1 MDEVQLLK
9 ARIQELAKASYN
21 QNRYT
26 FTPFLSP
33 AELLIVDE
41 LASDFSYVDF
51 DTFGGNDICERQMV
65 RFGSARTLGYKEE
78 YPIAILLIEPFIEK
92 FAEEL
97 GHRDYL
103 GALMNLGIKREI
115 LGDILIKE
123 KKAYLFC
130 EEEIADYII
139 TNLDKVRHTSVRVSR
154 ISQDVP
160 DLQKELQ
167 DMEILVS
174 APRFDAVVAAITK
187 LSRKDSLELFRE
199 KKVVLNGRVC
209 ENNSMQL
216 KENSVFSIRGYGK
229 YIFIEGGNQTRK
241 GRIYLHLQKYV

>member
-9 ARIQELAKASYN
+9 ARLQELAKASYN

-26 FTPFLSP
+26 FTPFL
-33 AELLIVDE
+33 
-41 LASDFSYVDF
+41 
-51 DTFGGNDICERQMV
+51 
-65 RFGSARTLGYKEE
+65 
-78 YPIAILLIEPFIEK
+78 EK

-115 LGDILIKE
+115 LGDILIKG

-187 LSRKDSLELFRE
+187 LSRKDALELFRE

-229 YIFIEGGNQTRK
+229 YIFIESGNQTRK

>member
-1 MDEVQLLK
+1 M
-9 ARIQELAKASYN
+9 
-21 QNRYT
+21 
-26 FTPFLSP
+26 
-33 AELLIVDE
+33 
-41 LASDFSYVDF
+41 
-51 DTFGGNDICERQMV
+51 
-65 RFGSARTLGYKEE
+65 
-78 YPIAILLIEPFIEK
+78 
-92 FAEEL
+92 
-97 GHRDYL
+97 
-103 GALMNLGIKREI
+103 
-115 LGDILIKE
+115 
-123 KKAYLFC
+123 
-130 EEEIADYII
+130 
-139 TNLDKVRHTSVRVSR
+139 
-154 ISQDVP
+154 P

-187 LSRKDSLELFRE
+187 LSRKDALELFRE